1 MKNTNISHLCDK
13 TGWCDCLCDSV
24 WLRVTPCVTVRVTVW
39 LPVQLSATEC
49 LTDHAWLCFL
59 INIPKFHVC
68 IISLNH
74 SMHLSAPGIL
84 DSVLNL
90 VHFTNCDKCIWQNNY
105 VIWPV
110 YCFPVRRVWGEK
122 WLSLLYFKLIEIM
135 LNK

>member
-24 WLRVTPCVTVRVTVW
+24 WLPVW
-39 LPVQLSATEC
+39 LSVWLCDC
-49 LTDHAWLCFL
+49 LCNCLRLNVLQTMHDCFL
-59 INIPKFHVC
+59 INIWKFHVC